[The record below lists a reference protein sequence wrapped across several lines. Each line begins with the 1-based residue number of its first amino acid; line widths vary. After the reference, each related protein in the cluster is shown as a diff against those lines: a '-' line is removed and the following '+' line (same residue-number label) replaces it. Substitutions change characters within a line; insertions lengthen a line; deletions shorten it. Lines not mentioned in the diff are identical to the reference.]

1 MCRWTS
7 GRVELEG
14 CTIPPHRTLVLL
26 LGAANRDAAR
36 FPDPDRFDISRDA
49 SSHLSFGRGR
59 HQCLGRLLAVL
70 EASTLLRTL
79 LPRWK
84 SISVAE
90 GGYRWLN
97 NSSFRGLSRLD
108 LAFELDGTA
117 P

>member
-1 MCRWTS
+1 VTEQPLAMLERYRS
-7 GRVELEG
+7 GHESAFA
-14 CTIPPHRTLVLL
+14 LL
-26 LGAANRDAAR
+26 RSGSQ
-36 FPDPDRFDISRDA
+36 PDDFDPYPLYHS
-49 SSHLSFGRGR
+49 GR